1 MTMESILETDRL
13 ALRRF
18 TPEDVDNLV
27 ELDSDPEVMRYLSGG
42 KPTPR
47 RAIETDILP
56 RFIEGGYWAAIEKE
70 TGDFA
75 GWFGL
80 KPCGEGSKVFELGYR
95 LRSAAWGKGYATE
108 GSRALIRRAFTELE
122 AERVSAH
129 TYQDNQASRRVME
142 KCGMR
147 FVRSY
152 RITLEELLQTGTFD
166 VASNELWDGDDVEYA
181 ITREEWQRLC
191 T

>member
-1 MTMESILETDRL
+1 MNNSLETDRL
-13 ALRRF
+13 TLRRF
-18 TPEDVDNLV
+18 TPDDLERLV
-27 ELDSDPEVMRYLSGG
+27 ELDSDPEVMRYLTGG

-56 RFIEGGYWAAIEKE
+56 RFIEGCYWAAIEKE
-70 TGDFA
+70 TGEFG

-80 KPCGEGSKVFELGYR
+80 KPCGEDSKMFELGYR
-95 LRSAAWGKGYATE
+95 LRSASWGKGYATE
-108 GSRALIRRAFTELE
+108 GSLALIRKAFTEFD
-122 AERVSAH
+122 AERVTAH
-129 TYQDNQASRRVME
+129 TYQDNQSSRRVME

-152 RITLEELLQTGTFD
+152 RITVEDLVRTGTFD
-166 VASNELWDGDDVEYA
+166 VDSNELWDGDDVEYA
-181 ITREEWQRLC
+181 ITREEWQRRS